1 MKKPDYEQIISE
13 LKKELDSES
22 AIANKYGLVLASK
35 IKEFSKAK
43 IIPQK
48 ILSVISNSQDI
59 AKTLGLKQINSFALE
74 TENYIYLFTFSSQ
87 LILISKLKLDVNLA
101 SFMPN
106 VSAFL
111 TKLSENLKYEEIKEF
126 SVFDFKKEIQ
136 NIEESIEKDESKE
149 KRYSIIKDLVNFIS
163 N

>member
-59 AKTLGLKQINSFALE
+59 VIVE
-74 TENYIYLFTFSSQ
+74 
-87 LILISKLKLDVNLA
+87 D
-101 SFMPN
+101 
-106 VSAFL
+106 
-111 TKLSENLKYEEIKEF
+111 LS
-126 SVFDFKKEIQ
+126 
-136 NIEESIEKDESKE
+136 
-149 KRYSIIKDLVNFIS
+149 
-163 N
+163 